1 MFNQLMWEF
10 SFIKGTRISS
20 TKINKKAEIL
30 SLWRTP
36 LFSLKYFVVTPPLMA
51 HDSCFFKII
60 SIHQIKFWPNP
71 IFFKTEI
78 KNLCLFQ
85 LQSLPKTFQLSNIC
99 NFNNIKCWS
108 SAFADVPILIIHSLL
123 CWHYTFTI
131 KALLISLRGLWII
144 YLYQHL
150 TMKWALSFQGISYL
164 CPFLVNLIIACLWEI
179 LKSFFSLAR
188 LIVLIF
194 VPEGYAKFLS

>member
-51 HDSCFFKII
+51 HDSWFFKII

-150 TMKWALSFQGISYL
+150 LPLHLYI
-164 CPFLVNLIIACLWEI
+164 FLHHITEKFVWEYIHSLDVWIINKLHSI
-179 LKSFFSLAR
+179 YY
-188 LIVLIF
+188 V
-194 VPEGYAKFLS
+194 